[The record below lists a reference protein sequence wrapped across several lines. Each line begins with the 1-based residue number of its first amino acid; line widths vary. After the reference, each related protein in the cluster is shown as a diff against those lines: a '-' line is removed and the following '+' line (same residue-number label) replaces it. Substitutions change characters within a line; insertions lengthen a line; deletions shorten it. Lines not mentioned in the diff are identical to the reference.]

1 MYVFELIKPG
11 SNLKFENRELEW
23 TFNNLLSHLETAFY
37 DANVALNLFEQERTK
52 NNSKFDNIS
61 QTWQADVQKRQA
73 LEMLVCKEFGYQPY
87 EYSEQVFSEVELR
100 LKREKWNNGE
110 YPLAHQHR
118 LIFLHAKSF
127 LYALDAIDKFL
138 KVISKENG
146 APENIKK
153 LHEQLSKDFPDLRK
167 VRNSA
172 QHMEDRVRGLGAEK
186 EPKPIKL
193 KPVNNI
199 HVVAPQGALMLNNLF
214 GTKFGCTMADGYYG
228 EVDISTESLAK
239 LQNLIQKVFNSFS
252 WEGPKQ
258 HLPR

>member
-73 LEMLVCKEFGYQPY
+73 LEMLVRKEFGYQPY

-110 YPLAHQHR
+110 YPLAHQH
-118 LIFLHAKSF
+118 
-127 LYALDAIDKFL
+127 
-138 KVISKENG
+138 
-146 APENIKK
+146 
-153 LHEQLSKDFPDLRK
+153 
-167 VRNSA
+167 
-172 QHMEDRVRGLGAEK
+172 
-186 EPKPIKL
+186 
-193 KPVNNI
+193 
-199 HVVAPQGALMLNNLF
+199 
-214 GTKFGCTMADGYYG
+214 
-228 EVDISTESLAK
+228 
-239 LQNLIQKVFNSFS
+239 
-252 WEGPKQ
+252 
-258 HLPR
+258 